1 MIRHVWQCAGCSTVT
16 ETVGTISE
24 APVGPHCC
32 GSAMAKVW
40 KAPQILL
47 RAGTPEYKPLVAG
60 RGHRHGISVDRELQM
75 HKDQWA
81 ERASMARAKARSVRG
96 SRRKDDE
103 MKPIA
108 SVPLQLFAA
117 RTKEFGSGY
126 WTDDPGAAVKREG
139 LDFGV

>member
-1 MIRHVWQCAGCSTVT
+1 MIRHVWECAKCSAVT
-16 ETVGTISE
+16 ETVGTIRE
-24 APVGPHCC
+24 APVGPTCC
-32 GSAMAKVW
+32 GGAMDKVW
-40 KAPQILL
+40 RAPQILL
-47 RAGTPEYKPLVAG
+47 RAGTPEYKPLVVG
-60 RGHRHGISVDRELQM
+60 RGHRHGISVERELQM
-75 HKDQWA
+75 HKDQWS
-81 ERASMARAKARSVRG
+81 ERAAMARAKARSVRG

-103 MKPIA
+103 IKPIA